1 MSTYRLTVK
10 RRNQPDLVRTGL
22 DKLNATVIPVEL
34 QMAFPKAFKSGYMSV
49 EVTKENE

>member
-1 MSTYRLTVK
+1 MTTYKLTVK

-34 QMAFPKAFKSGYMSV
+34 QMAYPKAFESGYMSV
-49 EVTKENE
+49 EVEEE